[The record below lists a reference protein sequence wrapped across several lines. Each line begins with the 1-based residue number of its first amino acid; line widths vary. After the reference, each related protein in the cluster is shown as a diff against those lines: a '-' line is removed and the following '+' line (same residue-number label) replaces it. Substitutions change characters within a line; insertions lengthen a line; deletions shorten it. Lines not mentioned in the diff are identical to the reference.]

1 MIAYDDDVADQFL
14 EIVKKVI
21 REDLGCEPE
30 EIDFKTAQSEKAAA
44 REEDARLIRMGL
56 ATPEEI
62 QRRNSAIPDGVEL
75 KVLDY
80 TPSGIL

>member
-1 MIAYDDDVADQFL
+1 MSDPYL
-14 EIVKKVI
+14 EIVKRVI

-30 EIDFKTAQSEKAAA
+30 VIDFETAQAEKAAA

-62 QRRNSAIPDGVEL
+62 QRKNSAIPDGVEL
-75 KVLDY
+75 RVLDFS
-80 TPSGIL
+80 PSGIL